1 MNIKA
6 SELLAILKENNWT
19 VEDETTANYQ
29 ISAFN
34 IYHLFYV
41 FIDLKVLEKSDYKYQ
56 LTQTIQNKDE
66 KESVF
71 SFLHF
76 QTNDIAKLVIKMGSQ
91 IEHLTK
97 ENFAEHTKELS
108 HLDIEIFADNMK
120 GNLIKLN
127 FN

>member
-6 SELLAILKENNWT
+6 SEILEVLKENSWT
-19 VEDETTANYQ
+19 VEDHTTDNYQ

-41 FIDLKVLEKSDYKYQ
+41 FVDLKILQKGKFKYQ

-66 KESVF
+66 QESIF
-71 SFLHF
+71 SFMHF
-76 QTNDIAKLVIKMGSQ
+76 HTNDIAELVIKMGAQ
-91 IEHLTK
+91 LEHLTK
-97 ENFAEHTKELS
+97 ENFADYTKELS
-108 HLDIEIFADNMK
+108 NLDIEIFADNMK
-120 GNLIKLN
+120 GDVVRLN

>member
-1 MNIKA
+1 MNITA

-56 LTQTIQNKDE
+56 LTQTIQNKNE

-76 QTNDIAKLVIKMGSQ
+76 QTNDIAELVIKMGSQ

-97 ENFAEHTKELS
+97 GNFAEYTKELS
-108 HLDIEIFADNMK
+108 NLDIEIFADNMK

>member
-6 SELLAILKENNWT
+6 TEILAVLKENSWT
-19 VEDETTANYQ
+19 VEDQTTDDYQ

-41 FIDLKVLEKSDYKYQ
+41 FVDLKILKNKKFKYQ

-66 KESVF
+66 QESIF
-71 SFLHF
+71 SFMYFH
-76 QTNDIAKLVIKMGSQ
+76 TNDIAELVIKMGAQ
-91 IEHLTK
+91 LEHLTK
-97 ENFAEHTKELS
+97 ENFAGSIKELS
-108 HLDIEIFADNMK
+108 NLDVEIFADNRAGK
-120 GNLIKLN
+120 VAQIN

>member
-6 SELLAILKENNWT
+6 AELLSLLKENNWT
-19 VEDETTANYQ
+19 VEDQTTDNYQ

-41 FIDLKVLEKSDYKYQ
+41 FIDLKILKSRKFNYQ
-56 LTQTIQNKDE
+56 LTQTIQNKNE
-66 KESVF
+66 AESVF
-71 SFLHF
+71 SYIHF
-76 QTNDIAKLVIKMGSQ
+76 HTNDIAELVIKMGNQ

-97 ENFAEHTKELS
+97 ENFAGSIQELS
-108 HLDIEIFADNMK
+108 NLDVEIFADNRAGK
-120 GNLIKLN
+120 VAQIN